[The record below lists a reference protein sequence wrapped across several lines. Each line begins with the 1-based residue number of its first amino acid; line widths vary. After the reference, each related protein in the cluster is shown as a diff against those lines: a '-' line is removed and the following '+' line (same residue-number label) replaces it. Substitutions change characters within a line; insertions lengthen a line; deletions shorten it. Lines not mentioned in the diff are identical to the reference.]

1 MVKIHETVDTLTLQ
15 FLANVGNVGPVTLK
29 KRPIVIRAPT
39 MPAMKSHVAH
49 WFVSFISSLPVMALK
64 NKCPYLTHITMITL

>member
-1 MVKIHETVDTLTLQ
+1 MRQKTLQLICDMSDIWLRIVEHLLEIYLMVKIHETVDTLTLQ

-29 KRPIVIRAPT
+29 KRPIVMRAPT

-49 WFVSFISSLPVMALK
+49 
-64 NKCPYLTHITMITL
+64 